1 MTQQEIQERNKEI
14 SLMLGACTKEM
25 MGVNSWVLQENEL
38 NLSFDIFDEKLFSND
53 GGSGWLI
60 GDLKFH
66 SDWNWIMEAVE
77 FICGTLGYR
86 KYSYTHEEHSRCV
99 FTDMAILFQKHDF
112 GGGNIIIDSDKQKT
126 EKEAVFIAVS
136 DFAKLYN
143 EEKL

>member
-1 MTQQEIQERNKEI
+1 MTQQEIQDRNKEI
-14 SLMLGACTKEM
+14 ALMLGLHHDEEA
-25 MGVNSWVLQENEL
+25 V
-38 NLSFDIFDEKLFSND
+38 IFNMTAYTWDMLR
-53 GGSGWLI
+53 
-60 GDLKFH
+60 FH

-112 GGGNIIIDSDKQKT
+112 GGGNIIIDSDEQKT
-126 EKEAVFIAVS
+126 EKEAIFIAVS

>member
-1 MTQQEIQERNKEI
+1 MTQQEIQEGNKQI
-14 SLMLGACTKEM
+14 ALMLGWNGDAF
-25 MGVNSWVLQENEL
+25 LL
-38 NLSFDIFDEKLFSND
+38 EKNIKAKTGLCH
-53 GGSGWLI
+53 
-60 GDLKFH
+60 LKFH
-66 SDWNWIMEAVE
+66 LDWNWIMEAVE

-112 GGGNIIIDSDKQKT
+112 GGGNIIIDSDEQKT
-126 EKEAVFIAVS
+126 EKEAMFIAVS